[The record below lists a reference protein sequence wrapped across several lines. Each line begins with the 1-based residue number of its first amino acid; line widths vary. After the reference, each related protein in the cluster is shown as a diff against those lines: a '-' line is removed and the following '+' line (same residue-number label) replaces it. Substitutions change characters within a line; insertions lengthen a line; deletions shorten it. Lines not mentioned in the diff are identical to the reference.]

1 MRVVLVSLH
10 SLRSISIP
18 FLDALLRR
26 AGHDVTC
33 VYFKV
38 TTGRPTQKDVDR
50 FVDAVADL
58 DPDVV
63 GFSVMS
69 TFYRTAGRLSDL
81 LRKRTRAKIIWGG
94 IHPTLRPAESLE
106 FADVVCVGEG
116 EGAFIDFLNALEN
129 GSDYSAIPNLWV
141 KRDGEIVSNDI
152 RPLIED
158 LDILPYPDF
167 TGKNKIYIDN
177 GRILTGFE
185 NEKVMHSYALTA
197 SRGCLH
203 DCAFCCNSFLKR
215 AYRGKGKV
223 VRRRSVDSVIDEL
236 VQAKETYENLHDVA
250 VEDDSFMFNDKW
262 LEEFAEKYRENVN
275 LFFFAY
281 SHPNLVTEK
290 RIKLLKSCGLVYTVM
305 GIQSGSE
312 RIRTECFNRHT
323 PAEQILE
330 AARIVHDNGVL
341 LCIDLITN
349 IPYETREDRMASLDL
364 ITSLPK
370 PHQQEVFTLQF
381 FPETELT
388 KRALDGGT
396 ITEND
401 VESVCERGY
410 EIWYESLFL
419 GHDDEHLFWDVL
431 YFLAKKKRLSKKF
444 VIGLAQNRFFEKHIR
459 MITRVLRLLPIDN
472 YGFHQV
478 TINSPL
484 QKVYFGLYQLF
495 RLHWK
500 RSLAIVKRDLK
511 YLLVVLK
518 QRILARKTLSAE

>member
-1 MRVVLVSLH
+1 MKVVLVSLH

-18 FLDALLRR
+18 FLDAVLRR
-26 AGHDVTC
+26 AGHEVTC

-38 TTGRPTQKDVDR
+38 TTARPTQKDIDR
-50 FVDAVADL
+50 FVDTVAEL

-69 TFYRTAGRLSDL
+69 TFYNTAGTLSNL
-81 LRKRTRAKIIWGG
+81 LRERTRAKIIWGG

-116 EGAFIDFLNALEN
+116 EGAFVDFLGALES
-129 GSDYSAIPNLWV
+129 GSDYSTIPNLCV
-141 KRDGEIVSNDI
+141 KRDGEIVSNEL
-152 RPLIED
+152 RPLVED
-158 LDILPYPDF
+158 LDALPYPDF

-177 GRILTGFE
+177 GRTLTGFE
-185 NEKVMHSYALTA
+185 NEKVMQSYPVTA

-215 AYRGKGKV
+215 AYKGKGKIM
-223 VRRRSVDSVIDEL
+223 RRRSVDSVIDEL
-236 VQAKETYENLHDVA
+236 VQAKQTYENLHNVA
-250 VEDDSFMFNDKW
+250 VEDDSFMFDDEW
-262 LEEFAEKYRENVN
+262 LEEFAEKYRENVG

-281 SHPNLVTEK
+281 SHPNLVSEK
-290 RIKLLKSCGLVYTVM
+290 RIKLLQSCGLIYTVM
-305 GIQSGSE
+305 GVQSGSE
-312 RIRTECFNRHT
+312 RIRTEYFNRHT
-323 PAEQILE
+323 PTERILDT
-330 AARIVHDNGVL
+330 AKIIHDNNVL

-349 IPYETREDRMASLDL
+349 VPYETREDRMASLDL
-364 ITSLPK
+364 LTSLPK
-370 PHQQEVFTLQF
+370 PYQQEVFTLQF

-388 KRALDGGT
+388 KRALEDGT
-396 ITEND
+396 ITQNS

-410 EIWYESLFL
+410 EIWYESLYL

-444 VIGLAQNRFFEKHIR
+444 VMGLSRNRFFAKHIR
-459 MITRVLRLLPIDN
+459 VIARVLRLLPIDN
-472 YGFHQV
+472 YKFHQV

-495 RLHWK
+495 RLPSK
-500 RSLAIVKRDLK
+500 RSLAVVKRDLK
-511 YLLVVLK
+511 YFAVVIK
-518 QRILARKTLSAE
+518 QRVLARKAHPAK